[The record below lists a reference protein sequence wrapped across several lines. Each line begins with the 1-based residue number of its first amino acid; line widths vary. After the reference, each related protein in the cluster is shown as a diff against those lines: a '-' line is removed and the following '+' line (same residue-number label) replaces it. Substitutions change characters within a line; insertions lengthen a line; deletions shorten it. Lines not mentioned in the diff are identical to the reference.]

1 MTAYGQVANL
11 EIVQKKRLTYKDTAD
26 LNLKVYLNRELEK
39 LSLLEN
45 GLCV

>member
-26 LNLKVYLNRELEK
+26 WNLNRELEK